1 MIEKFKNNWN
11 VLISKSIMTSD
22 KLTDIKTAV

>member
-11 VLISKSIMTSD
+11 VLIFKSIMTSD